1 MHDNNIKV
9 QEIKDRVKTF
19 VEQRNWQEA
28 HNPKNLAMS
37 IAIESA
43 ELMEI
48 FQWLSIQESWEVKN
62 SEQFT
67 HLKEELADVLI
78 YCLSLS
84 NRLDIDVTTIIE
96 EKLKKNEKK
105 YPVNEKND

>member
-1 MHDNNIKV
+1 MKNIKGI
-9 QEIKDRVKTF
+9 QNQIKKF
-19 VEQRNWQEA
+19 VEERNWNES

-48 FQWLSIQESWEVKN
+48 FQWKTLEEAKN
-62 SEQFT
+62 IKNTDEFE

-78 YCLSLS
+78 YCISMTNNLE
-84 NRLDIDVTTIIE
+84 LDIIDIIE
-96 EKLKKNEKK
+96 EKMVKNAKK
-105 YPVNEKND
+105 YPVEK